1 MTGKRGKQV
10 LIKNGAVFPD
20 ACRDSGPFTSMFQ
33 ARSCSGT
40 RPVYFFNRWFSVDAN
55 RSVRAKLGP
64 ARSLNPESSSGRKKR
79 LAGTEL
85 GQSSPLTH
93 QHHFDGV
100 QVSNEPLQHLAKCA
114 QGHLVSSWNTV
125 S

>member
-1 MTGKRGKQV
+1 MR
-10 LIKNGAVFPD
+10 AVIQAHSP
-20 ACRDSGPFTSMFQ
+20 ACF
-33 ARSCSGT
+33 RSVHAAVASLCTASTDGC
-40 RPVYFFNRWFSVDAN
+40 SVDAN
-55 RSVRAKLGP
+55 RSVRAKSGP
-64 ARSLNPESSSGRKKR
+64 APSVNAESSSKGKKR

-100 QVSNEPLQHLAKCA
+100 QVSNEPLQNLAKCD

>member
-1 MTGKRGKQV
+1 MR
-10 LIKNGAVFPD
+10 AVIQAHSP
-20 ACRDSGPFTSMFQ
+20 ACF
-33 ARSCSGT
+33 
-40 RPVYFFNRWFSVDAN
+40 RPVHAAVPALCTSSTDGFSVDAN
-55 RSVRAKLGP
+55 RSVRAKSGP

-100 QVSNEPLQHLAKCA
+100 QVSNELLQNLAKCA